1 MPRADTTIQTRDGLC
16 PAFVFRPTA
25 GSGPWPGVIMY
36 MDGAAMR
43 PSMQALAERLAD
55 AGYVVLLPDLFYRGG
70 PYQALDPKVLFSD
83 PAVRQAWSATHA
95 SKTTLAGVMSDTAA
109 FLDFLAAQPDVRQP
123 KVGTTGY
130 CMGGRFSLAAAGSY
144 PERVAAAASFHG
156 GNLANDA
163 PDSPHLLAPRMK
175 ARVYVA
181 GAVQDASFPDE
192 MKHRLEE
199 ALTAAGVDH
208 RIETYEGLRH
218 GWVPADMPVHDPAGA
233 ERHFRELTA
242 LLDSTLR

>member
-1 MPRADTTIQTRDGLC
+1 MPRTDTTIQTRDGLC
-16 PAFVFRPTA
+16 PASVFRPAA
-25 GSGPWPGVIMY
+25 GGAPWPGVIMY
-36 MDGAAMR
+36 MDGVGMR
-43 PSMQALAERLAD
+43 PAMHALAERLAG

-70 PYQALDPKVLFSD
+70 PYQAADPKALFSD
-83 PAVRQAWSATHA
+83 PAVRQAWFATHA
-95 SKTTLAGVMSDTAA
+95 SKTTLTAVMNDTAA

-144 PERVAAAASFHG
+144 PERVAATASFHG

-192 MKHRLEE
+192 MKRRLDE

-208 RIETYEGLRH
+208 QIETYEGLRH

-233 ERHFRELTA
+233 ERHFQAMTA
-242 LLDSTLR
+242 LFDSTLR